1 MTDAQKR
8 EKVIRGLECCLK
20 FFNQEGCPE
29 ECPYRSDGRGYETIK
44 RDALALLREQEPVK
58 PLIPDD
64 DMMRYCGNCG
74 EIVGHEVLGPSGLN
88 VTQFEFCPKCGR
100 KVKWDET

>member
-1 MTDAQKR
+1 MTELTLSPLPHTWIFD
-8 EKVIRGLECCLK
+8 I
-20 FFNQEGCPE
+20 
-29 ECPYRSDGRGYETIK
+29 DGTICIHNGYK
-44 RDALALLREQEPVK
+44 NGGDVLLDGVK
-58 PLIPDD
+58 DLFAKIPDD

-88 VTQFEFCPKCGR
+88 VTQFEFCQKCGR